1 MHVASSKPFL
11 TRIPIFGIVVAKQV
25 QKSLPIAVWS
35 LGRLT
40 RLKRV
45 INAVAEPMSRVIV
58 TALEHILGVTR
69 VALDRRKTLDHLLCP
84 PLKKNLSLPAYI
96 RSLMLRHPFT
106 RALFVRVRWRPTA
119 SKLSLGASA

>member
-11 TRIPIFGIVVAKQV
+11 IRIPIFGIVVAKQV

-40 RLKRV
+40 RLIRV

-84 PLKKNLSLPAYI
+84 SLKKLE
-96 RSLMLRHPFT
+96 
-106 RALFVRVRWRPTA
+106 
-119 SKLSLGASA
+119 SARIH